1 MLKDGM
7 ETLDQMMRRIRKA
20 LEESGAEAPA
30 LDARILMRQGGNF
43 SDADL
48 IMRGAEPLSPQLI
61 EKIEEMLS
69 RRLRGEPVSRITGE
83 REFWSLLFKVTPDT
97 LDPRA
102 DTETLVDAALKCVGI
117 RDEKPLRILDL
128 GTGTGCIP
136 IALLTELPHATAVA
150 IDLNPGA
157 LAVARENAIRHGVEG
172 RIEFRHG
179 SWWEPLKTGESFD
192 LVTSNPPYI
201 PESDIAAL
209 APDVRDFDPMMA
221 LTGGADGFDAYKIIL
236 NGLKKY
242 LACGGTALF
251 EIGIGQ
257 EKELA
262 RLVDDSNMCVRDSY
276 RDLGDVIRVVEITH
290 GEK

>member
-1 MLKDGM
+1 M

-20 LEESGAEAPA
+20 LEESGAETPA

-43 SDADL
+43 SDTDL
-48 IMRGAEPLSPQLI
+48 IMRGPEPLSAELI

-69 RRLRGEPVSRITGE
+69 RRLRGEPVSRIAGE

-102 DTETLVDAALKCVGI
+102 DTETLVEAALKLACALGDRPI
-117 RDEKPLRILDL
+117 RILDL

-136 IALLTELPHATAVA
+136 IALLSGLPMAAAVA
-150 IDLNPGA
+150 VDINPGA
-157 LAVARENAIRHGVEG
+157 LEVARANAVRHGVAD
-172 RIEFRHG
+172 RMEFRLG
-179 SWWEPLKTGESFD
+179 SWWEGIKGAESFD
-192 LVTSNPPYI
+192 LITSNPPYI
-201 PESDIAAL
+201 PESDIAGL
-209 APDVRDFDPMMA
+209 APDVRDFDPMIA
-221 LTGGADGFDAYKIIL
+221 LTGGIDGFDAYKIIL
-236 NGLKKY
+236 GDLKKH

-262 RLVDDSNMCVRDSY
+262 RLVDDSNMCVRDSH
-276 RDLGDVIRVVEITH
+276 RDLGGVIRVVEITH

>member
-1 MLKDGM
+1 MLKDRM

-20 LEESGAEAPA
+20 LEEVGAETPA

-43 SDADL
+43 SDTDI
-48 IMRGAEPLSPQLI
+48 IMRGADPLSAQLI
-61 EKIEEMLS
+61 EKMEEMLS

-102 DTETLVDAALKCVGI
+102 DTETLVDAALKRVGGQS
-117 RDEKPLRILDL
+117 EKPLRILDL

-150 IDLNPGA
+150 VDLNPGA
-157 LAVARENAIRHGVEG
+157 LAVARENAISHGVDG

-179 SWWEPLKTGESFD
+179 SWWEPLETGESFD

-236 NGLKKY
+236 SGLKK
-242 LACGGTALF
+242 LRACGGAALL
-251 EIGIGQ
+251 EIGLGQ
-257 EKELA
+257 
-262 RLVDDSNMCVRDSY
+262 
-276 RDLGDVIRVVEITH
+276 
-290 GEK
+290 